1 MTSSYSNSCTA
12 LDLITDCLFDF
23 YYADRPTTSVPTYYT
38 TGTYYTPTK
47 YYFNFKE
54 MNAFPSVDYPSY
66 PVMGHEIDE
75 QGTHTLK
82 FAVPECD
89 KKDIFLKV
97 EDDILI
103 IKRKSPE
110 SIKDEDGNE
119 SGENGKVKV
128 LYNKIA
134 TRDFEVSFK
143 ISDKLDTSKIT
154 SRVDRGVLYVKIPLS
169 EEIKKKE
176 RIIPV
181 D

>member
-1 MTSSYSNSCTA
+1 MTSSYSTSCTA

-23 YYADRPTTSVPTYYT
+23 YYADRSTTSVPTYYT

-54 MNAFPSVDYPSY
+54 MNAFPSADYPSY
-66 PVMGHEIDE
+66 PVMDHFLYED
-75 QGTHTLK
+75 GTHELR
-82 FAVPECD
+82 FAVPFCRKE
-89 KKDIFLKV
+89 
-97 EDDILI
+97 DILI
-103 IKRKSPE
+103 KIEDDLLIVKKKSSEPV
-110 SIKDEDGNE
+110 KDKDGNE
-119 SGENGKVKV
+119 YNEKGKVKV
-128 LYNKIA
+128 LHNKIA

-143 ISDKLDTSKIT
+143 ISDKLDTSKIA
-154 SRVDRGVLYVKIPLS
+154 SKLENGILCVKIPLS